1 MKTESYPIK
10 YGTLNTKAVDYK
22 GVQILY
28 NCLNGRWML
37 QFSKE
42 GKYRDQMPFV
52 GTLAQ
57 MKSIIDTA
65 IKLNKDG
72 ENQLLQAGTY
82 TRKEATK

>member
-1 MKTESYPIK
+1 
-10 YGTLNTKAVDYK
+10 
-22 GVQILY
+22 
-28 NCLNGRWML
+28 ML

-65 IKLNKDG
+65 IKLNKGG
-72 ENQLLQAGTY
+72 EKQLLQAGTY
-82 TRKEATK
+82 TRIEA